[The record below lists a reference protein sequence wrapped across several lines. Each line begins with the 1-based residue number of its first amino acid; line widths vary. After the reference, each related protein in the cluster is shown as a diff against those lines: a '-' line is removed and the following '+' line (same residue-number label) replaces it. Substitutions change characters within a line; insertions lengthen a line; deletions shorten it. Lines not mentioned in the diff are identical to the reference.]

1 MSEEKEL
8 IIVRGSTPLL
18 SVTLPE
24 DLKTSYIA
32 SGIISISQRNKGVLI
47 SKTLDEMT
55 VDGNKYSV
63 FLKQSE
69 TLKLDSTKPAAIQAK
84 FCTIDDI
91 VLVSFIQ
98 NIEILPVNNEKLFE
112 QDNPSGD
119 TYEATGESGIEIVPD
134 LVDFSPDM
142 DVEQITISTDDYT
155 LLRNKPVL
163 NGVTINGNQTSDEFG
178 IYNSEQVDALL
189 DPIAEKDT
197 EQDARISTLES
208 VSDEHDTAIE
218 TIEGQ
223 IGNHTLARN
232 VLADEYT
239 NAQIDAKV
247 DPVSADVATLKIQLG
262 NHTVARDVSATEYT
276 NDQIDTKV
284 GTVSDEVD
292 ILKTKV
298 NTQLGNHTVSRDV
311 LANEYTNAQ
320 IDTAISTAVGTLH
333 DDVETLSDKVDTQ
346 LGEYTVARNVLADEY
361 TNTQIDTKVST
372 VQNAVDTLSGKVNTQ
387 LGEFTVGRNVAADEY
402 TNAQID
408 AKIAGAGDISA
419 LEERID
425 TQLGEHV
432 VSRDVSANEYSNAEI
447 DTKVNAV
454 NTRID
459 NQIGSYTVGRNVLS
473 GEYTNTDI
481 DGKVQAVQD
490 DVDVLDSS
498 VVKSVNTIAPVN
510 GDVTLGKGDI
520 GLGNVTNDAQVKRT
534 EMGVANGVATLDANG
549 LVPSS
554 QLPSF
559 VDDVIEYPTAT
570 DFPAIGESGKIY
582 IAIDTNLS
590 YRWSGT
596 VYVKISSD
604 LALGETSST
613 AYAGNKGKA
622 NRDDLDA
629 HIADNVRHVTASER
643 NAWNAKADASTT
655 VTNVSYSDGAIKK
668 TIDGATTNVV
678 SVSTLKSDLE
688 LSKEDVGLGNVDNT
702 SDLSKPISTATQS
715 ALDEKVDKVTGKGLS
730 TNDYTT
736 AEKNKLSGIESGAQ
750 VNTITGVKGNSEAA
764 YRTGNVNITKANI
777 GLGNVDNTADA
788 DKPISTATQ
797 TALSGKVDKVTGKG
811 LSTNDFTDTLKTKL
825 NGIATGAEVNVQA
838 NWNTTDSTSDAYILN
853 KPTIP
858 SKTSDLTNDSGFIT
872 SAGVPVKGV
881 KGDAETT
888 YRTGNVNIT
897 KDNIGLANVDNTSDA
912 DKPISTATQ
921 AALNAKITNPS
932 GGIAGQV
939 LKKTETGVEWANGGG
954 SGEGFVS
961 SVNDILPD
969 ALGNV
974 SLGADDIPLGTGNVE
989 TLAGSVATIETS
1001 PTTATH
1007 AVGSYIVYNGQLY
1020 KVISAIRAGAT
1031 LTPNTNIEATTAG
1044 AELTS
1049 LNNGLK
1055 YSSEHTETSNGLT
1068 LYYRT
1073 MGNICFGYVYGTPS
1087 NASTVA
1093 SFTVPTAVEA
1103 YYYTGGQWAEAS
1115 NLIQAW
1121 IDTGSNTFQVRNYV
1135 ASKVVRV
1142 SFMYLCN

>member
-1 MSEEKEL
+1 MSDEKEL
-8 IIVRGSTPLL
+8 MIVRGSTPLL
-18 SVTLPE
+18 VVTLPE
-24 DLKTSYIA
+24 DLKTSDIA
-32 SGIISISQRNKGVLI
+32 SGIITISQRKIGVSI
-47 SKTLDEMT
+47 SKTLDEMQI
-55 VDGNKYSV
+55 DENKGSYSV

-69 TLKLDSTKPAAIQAK
+69 TLQFDSTKPAAIQAK
-84 FCTIDDI
+84 FCSIDDI

-98 NIEILPVNNEKLFE
+98 NIEILPVNNETLFE
-112 QDNPSGD
+112 RDNPSGD
-119 TYEATGESGIEIVPD
+119 TYEGTGESGIEIVPD
-134 LVDFSPDM
+134 LIDFTP
-142 DVEQITISTDDYT
+142 DVEIDQITISTDDYT
-155 LLRNKPVL
+155 LLRNKPIL

-197 EQDARISTLES
+197 EQDTRISTLES

-284 GTVSDEVD
+284 GDVSDEVD
-292 ILKTKV
+292 ALKTKV
-298 NTQLGNHTVSRDV
+298 NTQIGNHTVSRDV

-372 VQNAVDTLSGKVNTQ
+372 VQTAVDTLSGKVNTQ

-425 TQLGEHV
+425 TQLGEYV
-432 VSRDVSANEYSNAEI
+432 VSRDVSADEYSNTEI

-454 NTRID
+454 NTRIE

-473 GEYTNTDI
+473 GEYTNTEI

-490 DVDVLDSS
+490 DVDALNSS
-498 VVKSVNTIAPVN
+498 AVKSVNTITPVN
-510 GDVTLGKGDI
+510 GNVTLSKTDL

-554 QLPSF
+554 QLPSY
-559 VDDVIEYPTAT
+559 VDDVLEYPSAS
-570 DFPAIGESGKIY
+570 DFPSVGETGKIY
-582 IAIDTNLS
+582 IAIDTNMS

-596 VYVKISSD
+596 GYAKISGD

-613 AYAGNKGKA
+613 AYAGDKGKA
-622 NRDDLDA
+622 NRDDLNA
-629 HIADNVRHVTASER
+629 HLADNVRHVTASER
-643 NAWNAKADASTT
+643 NAWNAKADASDA
-655 VTNVSYSDGAIKK
+655 VTNVSYANGAIKK
-668 TIDGATTNVV
+668 TIDGVTTNVV

-688 LSKEDVGLGNVDNT
+688 LSKSDVGLGNVDNT

-736 AEKNKLSGIESGAQ
+736 AEKTKLAGIEAGAQ
-750 VNTITGVKGNSEAA
+750 VNTVIGVKGNSETT

-788 DKPISTATQ
+788 DKPISTAVQ
-797 TALSGKVDKVTGKG
+797 TALNGKVSTVTGKG
-811 LSTNDFTDTLKTKL
+811 LSTNDFTTALKTKL
-825 NGIATGAEVNVQA
+825 EGIATGAEVNVQS

-897 KDNIGLANVDNTSDA
+897 KANIGLGNVDNTSDA

-932 GGIAGQV
+932 GGLTGQV
-939 LKKTETGVEWANGGG
+939 LKKTELGVEWADESGGG
-954 SGEGFVS
+954 EGSVA
-961 SVNDILPD
+961 SVNDVFPD

-974 SLGADDIPLGTGNVE
+974 SLEASDIPLGSGNLE
-989 TLAGSVATIETS
+989 TLAGSIATIETS
-1001 PTTATH
+1001 PATANHSVGEYIVWNGKLYRVTTA
-1007 AVGSYIVYNGQLY
+1007 IVSGNSLSG
-1020 KVISAIRAGAT
+1020 KVTSAIVG
-1031 LTPNTNIEATTAG
+1031 NV
-1044 AELTS
+1044 LTS
-1049 LNNGLK
+1049 LNNDLTNLFITQTYTYRFTIEANTAIAITANDFGWTAISGYTAIGLVLYTSGNNNVMIRGIGVPTFSSSNILIVK
-1055 YSSEHTETSNGLT
+1055 NFASSEQSSTATVKV
-1068 LYYRT
+1068 LY
-1073 MGNICFGYVYGTPS
+1073 VKS
-1087 NASTVA
+1087 
-1093 SFTVPTAVEA
+1093 SFV
-1103 YYYTGGQWAEAS
+1103 
-1115 NLIQAW
+1115 
-1121 IDTGSNTFQVRNYV
+1121 D
-1135 ASKVVRV
+1135 
-1142 SFMYLCN
+1142 